1 MIETLQLPPV
11 AEQKLPQG
19 VFDSITSM
27 MLNDS
32 DWIEGPKGLVSY
44 GFTDTNTTEAIDMV
58 IPAEFGNELD
68 PPTARRLAS
77 RAVAFAAGSKFNIR
91 NILILP
97 APGRFAGHYSGEVG
111 KDNPLGDL
119 AQSYSDMLEPILG
132 EKSAVIYGCSQGAA
146 IAPHLAKQLPEGSCS
161 HLVALEPPNV
171 VNRGRIA
178 LLQAMGQHP
187 DWKTQAMAGLP
198 DNFRQNLIGPGSNT
212 SFFLGALTVANY
224 RLPGPNGM
232 GSDRFAETISGLS
245 DSIQTIVAWA
255 TDSAISPNETMEGL
269 VLPNGLIRVAVSP
282 ASGETLGDPVAN
294 NLIVAHRLGEIARK
308 ASC

>member
-19 VFDSITSM
+19 VFDSISSM

-32 DWIEGPKGLVSY
+32 DWIEGPSGLVLY
-44 GFTDTNTTEAIDMV
+44 GATNTNDPEAVDIV
-58 IPAEFGNELD
+58 VPAEFGNGLD
-68 PPTARRLAS
+68 KFTANRLAA
-77 RAVAFAAGSKFNIR
+77 RAFAFAASGLVIR
-91 NILILP
+91 NIILLP
-97 APGRFAGHYSGEVG
+97 APGRSPGHYPGEVG

-119 AQSYSDMLEPILG
+119 AQSYSDMLNPILG
-132 EKSAVIYGCSQGAA
+132 ERSVVIYGCSQGAA

-178 LLQAMGQHP
+178 LFRAMGQHP

-212 SFFLGALTVANY
+212 SFFLGALTAANHG
-224 RLPGPNGM
+224 LTGPNGM
-232 GSDRFAETISGLS
+232 GSYGFAKTISGLP
-245 DSIQTIVAWA
+245 DGIQTLVASA
-255 TDSAISPNETMEGL
+255 SDSAISPSEIMRGL
-269 VLPNGLIRVAVSP
+269 VLPNGLIRVIFSP
-282 ASGETLGDPVAN
+282 SDGETLGHPVTN
-294 NLIVAHRLGEIARK
+294 NLIVAHELGKIAGR
-308 ASC
+308 APR